1 MALGATVYKATID
14 VSDLDRDSYGNY
26 VLTIARHPSE
36 TEERLM
42 LRVLAF
48 CRLAGER
55 LEFGRGLSTL
65 KTVESTLSQIRR
77 RRARGTSGLWPS
89 SP

>member
-42 LRVLAF
+42 LRVLP
-48 CRLAGER
+48 AG
-55 LEFGRGLSTL
+55 GR
-65 KTVESTLSQIRR
+65 
-77 RRARGTSGLWPS
+77 TSGVRPRTFNGRRTRALGD
-89 SP
+89 